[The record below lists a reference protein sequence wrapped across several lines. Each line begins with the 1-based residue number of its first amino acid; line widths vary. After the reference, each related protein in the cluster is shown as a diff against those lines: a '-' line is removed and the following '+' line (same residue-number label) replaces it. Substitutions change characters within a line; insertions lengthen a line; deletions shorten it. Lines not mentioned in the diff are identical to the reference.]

1 MDRRRLIGTG
11 VVGGLAGLLSD
22 RAEAGEVAQSR
33 GDSDD
38 RVLVAAIDRL
48 RDELRRQEQFTEI
61 QAVREAQQ
69 QFLRLNG
76 KLPDFVEVSLERWF
90 AVYDWH
96 IKWQQP
102 LTLGRDGNG
111 RYTVLLMQTA
121 VILRTEAL
129 PGFIGLPYDQR
140 L

>member
-1 MDRRRLIGTG
+1 MDRRHLIGSG
-11 VVGGLAGLLSD
+11 VVGGLAGLFSD

-33 GDSDD
+33 GGADT
-38 RVLVAAIDRL
+38 RELVAAIEEIRDTL
-48 RDELRRQEQFTEI
+48 R
-61 QAVREAQQ
+61 AQQ
-69 QFLRLNG
+69 QFGEIAAVRDALQQFLRTNG

-102 LTLGRDGNG
+102 LTLGRDANG

-121 VILRTEAL
+121 VILRTDAL
-129 PGFIGLPYDQR
+129 PGFVGIPYDLR
-140 L
+140 A

>member
-22 RAEAGEVAQSR
+22 HAEAGEVAQSR
-33 GDSDD
+33 GSADT
-38 RVLVAAIDRL
+38 RELVDAIEGIRS
-48 RDELRRQEQFTEI
+48 ELRAQQQFTEI
-61 QAVREAQQ
+61 AAIREAQQ

>member
-1 MDRRRLIGTG
+1 MDRRHLIGSG
-11 VVGGLAGLLSD
+11 VVGGLAGLFSD

-33 GDSDD
+33 GGADT
-38 RVLVAAIDRL
+38 RELVAAIEEIRDTL
-48 RDELRRQEQFTEI
+48 R
-61 QAVREAQQ
+61 AQQ
-69 QFLRLNG
+69 QFGEIAAVRDALQQFLRTNG

-102 LTLGRDGNG
+102 LTLGRDANG

-121 VILRTEAL
+121 VILRTDTL
-129 PGFIGLPYDQR
+129 PGFVGIPYDLR
-140 L
+140 A